1 VFAELVTDLKTKA
14 HTAAFA
20 AVWGSVA
27 AASLV
32 SMFFFLCLGT
42 FVWTS
47 QHYDWV
53 VASSVLGGFFL
64 IAAGV
69 SSIAFIIVRREYNHP
84 PLPLPTTQRVQWWLD
99 PAVLGMGLQLGRTN
113 GVRRILPVL
122 LVGALGTGWSM
133 SRPTRTLK

>member
-1 VFAELVTDLKTKA
+1 VFAELVTDLKTKV

-53 VASSVLGGFFL
+53 VASFVVGGFFL
-64 IAAGV
+64 IAARV
-69 SSIAFIIVRREYNHP
+69 SSCAFIVVRRGYNHP
-84 PLPLPTTQRVQWWLD
+84 PSPLPTAQRVQWWLD
-99 PAVLGMGLQLGRTN
+99 PAVLGMGLQLGRTI

-122 LVGALGTGWSM
+122 LVGALGTGWIM
-133 SRPTRTLK
+133 TRPTRTLN